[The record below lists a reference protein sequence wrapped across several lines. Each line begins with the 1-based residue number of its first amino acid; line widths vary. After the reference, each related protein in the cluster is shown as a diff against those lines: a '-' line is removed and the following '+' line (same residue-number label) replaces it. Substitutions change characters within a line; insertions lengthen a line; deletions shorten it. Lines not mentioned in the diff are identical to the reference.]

1 MKGVGIKI
9 RIKRVRIVK
18 NEGRKNK
25 DKNEGSEKKD
35 KNEGSQNKDKNTG
48 LRI

>member
-1 MKGVGIKI
+1 MKGVRIKI
-9 RIKRVRIVK
+9 RIKWVRKVK